1 MRNSCTCHHGARARP
16 LLTLAAA
23 ACDRSPPADC
33 TSPPPHFQGVC
44 PGDVLMAL
52 PETGVVRIG
61 GGVQQDGELLVA
73 VKAGTLQQARNG
85 KLWVEAR
92 QKR

>member
-1 MRNSCTCHHGARARP
+1 MCGPDHCRLLARW
-16 LLTLAAA
+16 
-23 ACDRSPPADC
+23 
-33 TSPPPHFQGVC
+33 QVVC
-44 PGDVLMAL
+44 PGDEVARL

-61 GGVQQDGELLVA
+61 GGVQQEGGALVA
-73 VKAGTLQQARNG
+73 VRAGVLRQAPSG

>member
-1 MRNSCTCHHGARARP
+1 MT
-16 LLTLAAA
+16 
-23 ACDRSPPADC
+23 
-33 TSPPPHFQGVC
+33 
-44 PGDVLMAL
+44 L

-61 GGVQQDGELLVA
+61 GGVQQDGEQLIA
-73 VKAGTLQQARNG
+73 VKAGVVRQAPRSG

>member
-1 MRNSCTCHHGARARP
+1 MCHP
-16 LLTLAAA
+16 QPPPAAA
-23 ACDRSPPADC
+23 TPCRRRLYSSPIYSHSAQ
-33 TSPPPHFQGVC
+33 SVC

-61 GGVQQDGELLVA
+61 GGVQQEGEQLVA
-73 VKAGTLQQARNG
+73 VKAGVLQRAPKGG

>member
-1 MRNSCTCHHGARARP
+1 
-16 LLTLAAA
+16 
-23 ACDRSPPADC
+23 
-33 TSPPPHFQGVC
+33 
-44 PGDVLMAL
+44 MAL

-61 GGVQQDGELLVA
+61 GGVQQEGERLVA
-73 VKAGTLQQARNG
+73 VKAGVLQQAPKGG